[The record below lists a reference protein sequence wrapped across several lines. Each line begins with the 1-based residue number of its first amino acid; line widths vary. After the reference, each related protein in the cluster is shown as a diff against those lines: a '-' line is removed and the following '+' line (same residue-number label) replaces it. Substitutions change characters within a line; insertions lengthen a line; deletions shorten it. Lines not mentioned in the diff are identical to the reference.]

1 MYLVW
6 LVVLRKAWCL
16 LPSVIYMATADDCK
30 SLFDYLKTIE
40 TSELDALYEHPPA
53 CLIVF
58 RELSELAKH
67 LVLRLLFLEQ
77 TIPKAIVSGWV
88 AKGSHEVFQ
97 QACKD
102 LSDLRIWHS
111 IDSNTSRGSWRL
123 NKKFQDSMRISLF
136 GGGQRLLSDLG
147 SETAE
152 KHPKDVEFLDNY
164 ATERWDVNFAFLIYE
179 PVNLTLYD
187 SGEVGICI
195 RKVLLL
201 SGLMKRG
208 GSDSSIGITQRG
220 FQFLLMDKPSQVLRF
235 ILHYFNY
242 LREEGLN
249 LVESLQFVF
258 QLSFLSV
265 GKSYPTEVL
274 SDAQQNLLQHMREL
288 GLAYQ
293 RKRTAPRF
301 YVTRLALSLSFGS
314 SSSGRTSKALSNI
327 SGGLFVAPSAASTAD
342 SDPMNFLPTGV
353 SAPGLRAAK
362 SLSLSTTSPAYPPP
376 AAVAE
381 VGYILVET
389 NFRLYAY
396 TDSPLRTAL
405 LSLFSKIRARYPNLV
420 VADITRDSVREALL
434 RGISANQI
442 ISFLTTNAHPD
453 MLRQP
458 SILPPTLID
467 QVRLWELERERLFA
481 QEGCLYEQF
490 AKNKD
495 FEMVRD
501 FAKGQGFLLWECPD
515 RRLMVVSKTGHEDV
529 RKFWRQNRP

>member
-1 MYLVW
+1 
-6 LVVLRKAWCL
+6 
-16 LPSVIYMATADDCK
+16 MATADDCK
-30 SLFDYLKTIE
+30 SLFDYLKTIDAN
-40 TSELDALYEHPPA
+40 ELDALYGHPPT

-77 TIPKAIVSGWV
+77 TIPKAIV
-88 AKGSHEVFQ
+88 AGS
-97 QACKD
+97 
-102 LSDLRIWHS
+102 
-111 IDSNTSRGSWRL
+111 
-123 NKKFQDSMRISLF
+123 
-136 GGGQRLLSDLG
+136 
-147 SETAE
+147 
-152 KHPKDVEFLDNY
+152 
-164 ATERWDVNFAFLIYE
+164 
-179 PVNLTLYD
+179 D

-208 GSDSSIGITQRG
+208 GSDSTIGITQRG

-242 LREEGLN
+242 LR
-249 LVESLQFVF
+249 
-258 QLSFLSV
+258 LSFLSI

-314 SSSGRTSKALSNI
+314 LSGGRTSKGIGNI
-327 SGGLFVAPSAASTAD
+327 SGGLSVAPGVATATD
-342 SDPMNFLPTGV
+342 SDPMSLLPTGV
-353 SAPGLRAAK
+353 SAPGLRSVR
-362 SLSLSTTSPAYPPP
+362 SLSLSTTLAHPAP

-405 LSLFSKIRARYPNLV
+405 LSLFSKIRVRYPNLV

-501 FAKGQGFLLWECPD
+501 FAKSQGFLLWECPD